1 MRNRRGL
8 PGVSLKDLNPNTFT
22 SFSQQYFRPRPSFGG
37 NFSMMKQWEASS
49 KIKCHDPIVIFQT
62 MEETT
67 KIIMALTAIVLVHMD
82 MVDTV
87 QTTQANLGTQIMVQE
102 RTA

>member
-1 MRNRRGL
+1 
-8 PGVSLKDLNPNTFT
+8 
-22 SFSQQYFRPRPSFGG
+22 
-37 NFSMMKQWEASS
+37 
-49 KIKCHDPIVIFQT
+49 